1 MESNRLSA
9 AQAAAEIRVGRLTAE
24 RLVRDCLE
32 RIAARDAEI
41 GAWAYCDPAAAI
53 AQARAV
59 DRAGAGG
66 PLAGVPVGFKDVIDT
81 ADMPSEY
88 NSPAWRGHRPRA
100 DAACASLVRSAGG
113 IVLGKT
119 VTTEFAWKVPAATR
133 NPHNPAY
140 SPGGSSSGSAA
151 AVADFMV
158 PLAFGTQ
165 TGGSTIR
172 PAAFCG
178 IVGYKPSF
186 GLVNRAG
193 LKPLA
198 ESLDTIGILARTV
211 EDCALL
217 AHVVSDLALPE
228 FDLASAP
235 RIALC
240 RTPRWKDATRE
251 THALLEGAAG
261 LLSGN
266 GARVRDLELP
276 AEFDRLYEEQV
287 LIMNYEGARALAWE
301 RAAHPELLSGEAREA
316 FAASAALPR
325 EEYEAAMHH
334 ASRCRALAV
343 QLFADCDVLLTPSA
357 PGEAPAGF
365 STTGSSLF
373 NRIWTLL
380 GLPCVTVP
388 AGRGAAGL
396 PLGVQLVAAYGEDGR
411 ALACGEWVRR
421 ALGGLPS

>member
-1 MESNRLSA
+1 MQSNLLSA
-9 AQAAAEIRVGRLTAE
+9 SQAAAEIVAGRLSAE

-32 RIAARDAEI
+32 RIAARDGEI

-53 AQARAV
+53 AQAKAI
-59 DRAGAGG
+59 DRAGAKG
-66 PLAGVPVGFKDVIDT
+66 PLAGVPLGFMDVIDT

-88 NSPAWRGHRPRA
+88 NSPIWRGHRPRA
-100 DAACASLVRSAGG
+100 DAACVSLARGAGA

-119 VTTEFAWKVPAATR
+119 VTTEFAWRVPAGTR
-133 NPHNPAY
+133 NPHNPSY

-186 GLVNRAG
+186 GLLNRAG

-198 ESLDTIGILARTV
+198 ESLDTLGILARSV

-217 AHVVSDLALPE
+217 SHAVSSAPLPDFAAGLAR
-228 FDLASAP
+228 AP
-235 RIALC
+235 RIGLC
-240 RTPRWKDATRE
+240 RTPRWKDTSRD
-251 THALLEGAAG
+251 TQALLETVAGALSRKGAAV
-261 LLSGN
+261 SE
-266 GARVRDLELP
+266 AELP
-276 AEFDRLYEEQV
+276 PEFDRLYEEQV
-287 LIMNYEGARALAWE
+287 LIMNCEGARALAWE
-301 RAAHPELLSGEAREA
+301 RSTHPGFLSDDLRET
-316 FAASAALPR
+316 FAAAAAVPR
-325 EEYEAAMHH
+325 SEYEEAMRHARHCRRRAAE
-334 ASRCRALAV
+334 
-343 QLFADCDVLLTPSA
+343 LFARCDVLLTPSA
-357 PGEAPAGF
+357 PGEAPAGL

-373 NRIWTLL
+373 NRTWTLL
-380 GLPCVTVP
+380 GLPCVSVP

-396 PLGVQLVAAYGEDGR
+396 PLGAQLVAAYGEDER
-411 ALACGEWVRR
+411 ALLCAEWVRR
-421 ALGGLPS
+421 ALG